1 MGAAGVGATGR
12 TATVA
17 PGTVRVGEQTMARA
31 VEPRRPAAMR
41 PAGGNG
47 PLAPPPGLGGRD
59 GPGGGAEPSPVATA
73 RVGLWILLVAVTML
87 FVAFTVSYLS
97 RRSATDWTSV
107 SLPRLLWL
115 NTAALLASSVVLER
129 TRRAGRRGGTAPVRR
144 GLIVVGGLGAL
155 FLLGQIAAWR
165 QLAATGVFMSSNPH
179 SAFFYLL
186 TAVHGLH
193 LLGGLGGLGY
203 ALSRT
208 SSIAA
213 ADPAG
218 SVPAP
223 QGRTVPAPGGGA
235 IPAVEGATLYW
246 HFLGAL
252 WVYVLLIMSV

>member
-1 MGAAGVGATGR
+1 
-12 TATVA
+12 
-17 PGTVRVGEQTMARA
+17 MARA

-47 PLAPPPGLGGRD
+47 HLAPPPEFGGRD
-59 GPGGGAEPSPVATA
+59 GPGGGGEPSPVATA

-97 RRSATDWTSV
+97 RRSAPDWASV

-115 NTAALLASSVVLER
+115 NTAVLLASSVVLER
-129 TRRAGRRGGTAPVRR
+129 TRRAGRRGKAAPVRR
-144 GLIVVGGLGAL
+144 DLIVVGGLGVL

-165 QLAATGVFMSSNPH
+165 ELAASGVFMTSNPH

-208 SSIAA
+208 SGKAA
-213 ADPAG
+213 ADLAG
-218 SVPAP
+218 S
-223 QGRTVPAPGGGA
+223 VPAPGGGA

>member
-1 MGAAGVGATGR
+1 
-12 TATVA
+12 
-17 PGTVRVGEQTMARA
+17 MARA
-31 VEPRRPAAMR
+31 VEPRRPVEMR
-41 PAGGNG
+41 PVGGNG
-47 PLAPPPGLGGRD
+47 HLAPPPAFGGRD
-59 GPGGGAEPSPVATA
+59 GPGGGAGAEPSPVATA

-87 FVAFTVSYLS
+87 FIAFTVSYLS
-97 RRSATDWTSV
+97 RRSAPDWASV

-115 NTAALLASSVVLER
+115 NTAVLLASSVVLER
-129 TRRAGRRGGTAPVRR
+129 TRRAGRRGAAPVRR
-144 GLIVVGGLGAL
+144 GLIAVGGLGVL

-165 QLAATGVFMSSNPH
+165 QLAAAGVFMSSNPH

-208 SSIAA
+208 SSMEA

-223 QGRTVPAPGGGA
+223 EGRTVPAPGGGA

-246 HFLGAL
+246 HFLAAL